1 MDPAGITAIIAVTLT
16 GVTALTQT
24 LFHQM
29 AQSRCVRLTCGCIE
43 CIRDPLDKEE
53 LEVMT
58 HIENSESK

>member
-16 GVTALTQT
+16 GLTALTQT

-29 AQSRCVRLTCGCIE
+29 SQSRCVKLTCGCIE
-43 CIRDPLDKEE
+43 CIRDPPDKEE

-58 HIENSESK
+58 RNENSK